1 MAIRAFNS
9 LNKRQQLA
17 VLIGAPAA
25 VALILIV
32 LIYRALGVLGPDP
45 TDRLPGFIHRTIP
58 GNLWSD
64 INETEAKIAVEQ
76 IEIDKRA
83 AVQKEMDGLE
93 ADVKAAL
100 ERLPRE
106 SEKIDMRQLIE
117 KLARDIPSDI
127 GSVQVL
133 SVRIIEDAGATAS
146 RSGGGGDDTQK
157 VTYLTDIT
165 GDLNGIIKYIDVI
178 EKNPRFM
185 TVNSISIR
193 PGSVSQDAE
202 KRVVFTPHSVK
213 MSLSTFVYNPGKG
226 R

>member
-17 VLIGAPAA
+17 VLIGVPAA
-25 VALILIV
+25 VAIFLIV
-32 LIYRALGVLGPDP
+32 LIYRAMGVLGPDP
-45 TDRLPGFIHRTIP
+45 TDRLPGFFHRNLP
-58 GNLWSD
+58 DNLWGQIID
-64 INETEAKIAVEQ
+64 TESKIAIEQ
-76 IEIDKRA
+76 TEIDKRA

-106 SEKIDMRQLIE
+106 SEKIDMRLLIE

-133 SVRIIEDAGATAS
+133 SVKIIEEAGATAS
-146 RSGGGGDDTQK
+146 RTGSGDDTQK

-185 TVNSISIR
+185 TVNSITIK
-193 PGSVSQDAE
+193 PGSVSQDSE
-202 KRVVFTPHSVK
+202 KRLVLTPHSVK
-213 MSLSTFVYNPGKG
+213 MSLSTYVYNPPKG